1 MRVMFDVLGVSALL
15 AMLALGRIRRGPS
28 MYEME
33 GPRPARQRSSVP
45 IARLPRAAGP
55 PPVPATRLDSG
66 FPASQR
72 PGVAPGW
79 WPPVVVMQ
87 FYCLVTGPH
96 KGLAR
101 ST

>member
-1 MRVMFDVLGVSALL
+1 
-15 AMLALGRIRRGPS
+15 

-55 PPVPATRLDSG
+55 PPMPATRLDSG

-72 PGVAPGW
+72 PQGS
-79 WPPVVVMQ
+79 PPASGRLVVMQ
-87 FYCLVTGPH
+87 FYCLAAGPH
-96 KGLAR
+96 KGLGR